1 MAHTQHWSAG
11 LESWMIDVPCVRR
24 EIHAR
29 STHPQVPVKRHR
41 GRRDTRT
48 HGSHRRTS
56 QPSLTT
62 IPTHNRTQA
71 RPRDDRRA
79 RSRPNLGRDARIA
92 TNQKPPHTTHP
103 KKTGGSRVT
112 STGKKT
118 GGTGEPG
125 HTHNSS
131 KSARKPN
138 RFLPAGNFSPVGQTS
153 KDTNQFE
160 RPRCERRG
168 LSKTRLEHWARGEL
182 SGNFPGPHL
191 SQDLSFRN
199 TLFEGEL
206 ARELD

>member
-1 MAHTQHWSAG
+1 M
-11 LESWMIDVPCVRR
+11 LLVCD
-24 EIHAR
+24 AR
-29 STHPQVPVKRHR
+29 STPGSTHPPVPVKRHR

-138 RFLPAGNFSPVGQTS
+138 RLSYLQEIFRRSVKLPKTPINSNAQDANAVASL
-153 KDTNQFE
+153 
-160 RPRCERRG
+160 RRG
-168 LSKTRLEHWARGEL
+168 SSIGLEA
-182 SGNFPGPHL
+182 S
-191 SQDLSFRN
+191 
-199 TLFEGEL
+199 
-206 ARELD
+206 

>member
-1 MAHTQHWSAG
+1 MDGATGRLIWSPWR
-11 LESWMIDVPCVRR
+11 LDVVCVRR

-41 GRRDTRT
+41 GRRDTDTRIT
-48 HGSHRRTS
+48 QTN
-56 QPSLTT
+56 LTT
-62 IPTHNRTQA
+62 IPHNHPDPQPHTSTTARRPTSQEPTEPRSGRTHRH
-71 RPRDDRRA
+71 
-79 RSRPNLGRDARIA
+79 
-92 TNQKPPHTTHP
+92 KPPHTTHP

-191 SQDLSFRN
+191 SFRN